1 MCESAEDDEA
11 IHERFFETYLNSRYW
26 NICVFSAQYPSGIKK
41 KKKCFKKFNI
51 KVLADTVRTHYYSI
65 LNRTVVPFLFY
76 SLPSVRALLR
86 PGEPLLNVLIL
97 PF

>member
-1 MCESAEDDEA
+1 MSASLKHILIADIGTSA
-11 IHERFFETYLNSRYW
+11 FFLLSTLQVE
-26 NICVFSAQYPSGIKK
+26 KK